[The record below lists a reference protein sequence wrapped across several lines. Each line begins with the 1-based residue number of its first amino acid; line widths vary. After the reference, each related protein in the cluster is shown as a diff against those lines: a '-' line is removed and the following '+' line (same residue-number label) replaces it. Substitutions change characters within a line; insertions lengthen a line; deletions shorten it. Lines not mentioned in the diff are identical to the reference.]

1 MSESNALKKSKNTQK
16 RIFKM
21 IAYEIDTQQLK
32 KPKKRIL
39 EAKLELFLIAL
50 ILILAFYLIF
60 YVEGALK

>member
-1 MSESNALKKSKNTQK
+1 
-16 RIFKM
+16 M
-21 IAYEIDTQQLK
+21 IIYDIDSQQPK

-60 YVEGALK
+60 YVEGVLK